1 MSPVIPK
8 SSYLTGRF
16 ACRLPDF
23 HFSSCSS
30 SICSCPGGTMTSV
43 TAIKAGQGQC
53 LQGPW
58 FGVSGAAWWQ
68 GFPRHFTTS
77 LRDYLSSK
85 IEDRCLL
92 DPTFGHK
99 IEMVSV
105 TCMTPCGTW
114 DRKIHPSVLPVFQR
128 WDKNTLVWQISRQT
142 SPAKSGCRNVC
153 HLFMSLIRS
162 SSSFNVHTM
171 FVLSFDYE
179 WIWTVCRR
187 HFFCSYCWSFHT
199 RILFFMALP
208 KYCTEYFQVTIFP
221 WE

>member
-105 TCMTPCGTW
+105 TCMTPCGTR

-128 WDKNTLVWQISRQT
+128 WDKNTLAWQILRLT
-142 SPAKSGCRNVC
+142 SPANVE
-153 HLFMSLIRS
+153 
-162 SSSFNVHTM
+162 M
-171 FVLSFDYE
+171 FVTCSCLWSGHPAASMSTRCLSCLLTMNEFELFAEGISFVATAGVSTPEFYFS
-179 WIWTVCRR
+179 WLYQNTV
-187 HFFCSYCWSFHT
+187 
-199 RILFFMALP
+199 LN
-208 KYCTEYFQVTIFP
+208 IFR
-221 WE
+221 